1 MTALVFIGCD
11 NGTTSNARNTDAL
24 DAAITTA
31 TALNA
36 ATSVGTE
43 VGDVP
48 LAAKTAYT
56 AAIAAA
62 QAVSEDLNMTQADID
77 AAVET
82 LAAATVAF
90 NAAII
95 QPDPQGDLADYIAV
109 IQAEHDAASE
119 GTANGEAAA
128 GSKATLATA
137 IAAAQT
143 VHDDAASVA
152 ADYETAADT
161 LGAAFMAF
169 DLGIVSYGIHS
180 EAAATSIDVDA
191 NANAGSAAYG
201 HWSDDGSWTG
211 VMPVVFDAAATD
223 NVAEGAES
231 WTITY
236 DGTAIGGGSFI
247 YYSDTLAED
256 DKTVT
261 DLSAYNELVFYVQAD
276 TYFGIQIESGWDPTA
291 NDGAGATLASY
302 QRSSADYTPV
312 SIGDWDIY
320 TIPLADFNY
329 VDFTE
334 VTIPVGF
341 WNADGWESWYTGVL
355 TFDNVVYR

>member
-1 MTALVFIGCD
+1 MKKTNIFIMFVLMTALVFIGCD

-180 EAAATSIDVDA
+180 EAAATGIA
-191 NANAGSAAYG
+191 IGTSAAYG
-201 HWSDDGSWTG
+201 HWSDDGNWVG
-211 VMPVVFDAAATD
+211 VMPVVSDVAATA

-231 WTITY
+231 WSITY
-236 DGTAIGGGSFI
+236 DGTGIGGGAFA
-247 YYSDTLAED
+247 YFSDTLDEAA
-256 DKTVT
+256 KTAT
-261 DLSAYNELVFYVQAD
+261 DLSAYTELVFYVQAG
-276 TYFGIQIESGWDPTA
+276 TYFYIKIEDADA
-291 NDGAGATLASY
+291 NNEF
-302 QRSSADYTPV
+302 SSVDYTPV
-312 SIGDWDIY
+312 AAGDWDIY
-320 TIPLADFNY
+320 TIPLADFAA
-329 VDFTE
+329 VDFTA
-334 VTIPVGF
+334 VTVPVGF
-341 WNADGWESWYTGVL
+341 WNPDGWEAYYTGVL